1 MAKQKKNDE
10 AEDNEESAEEEPEKA
25 EEKSGGLEE
34 ETEER
39 EGEETFRISGVG
51 LGEFAQEKALESL
64 ESEIEE
70 AGREETEGAETSI
83 EGGEDFSDFSPAR
96 VHDITAPV
104 LASAPAAEQ
113 LEEAAGITELQGSR
127 ERREQAAR
135 TPVQDYTA
143 GAYERNYW
151 VGGEGTRRET
161 KDMEMSII
169 PLKPRRDIME
179 IPDETRKIDFSA
191 WQRSMETQDA
201 RGVRQRERDNS
212 EEYLVDVRRE
222 KEETRLPFER
232 REEKRKYK
240 A

>member
-10 AEDNEESAEEEPEKA
+10 ISDEAEDNEEEPEKA
-25 EEKSGGLEE
+25 EEKSEGLEE
-34 ETEER
+34 ETEEK
-39 EGEETFRISGVG
+39 EGEETFKISRIDF
-51 LGEFAQEKALESL
+51 GEMRADSL
-64 ESEIEE
+64 ESEV
-70 AGREETEGAETSI
+70 EETEGAETSI

-104 LASAPAAEQ
+104 LASAPASS
-113 LEEAAGITELQGSR
+113 AAGGIEGEVAGIAESESSR

-135 TPVQDYTA
+135 TPTADYTA
-143 GAYERNYW
+143 GAYEKNYW
-151 VGGEGTRRET
+151 VGGEGARRET

-169 PLKPRRDIME
+169 PFKPRRDIME
-179 IPDETRKIDFSA
+179 VPDETRRIDFSA

-201 RGVRQRERDNS
+201 RGTGRRERDNS

-232 REEKRKYK
+232 REEKRKYRV
-240 A
+240 

>member
-51 LGEFAQEKALESL
+51 LGEFAQEKASESL
-64 ESEIEE
+64 ESEV
-70 AGREETEGAETSI
+70 EETEGAETSI

-143 GAYERNYW
+143 GAYEKNYW

-169 PLKPRRDIME
+169 PFKPRRDIME

-191 WQRSMETQDA
+191 WQRSMETQDTM
-201 RGVRQRERDNS
+201 GVRHRERTNS

-232 REEKRKYK
+232 REEKRKYR